1 MLNHQV
7 MYVEKLAVGHCN
19 IQGGLTG
26 ISKCL
31 DLQNLLIKEK
41 LDVLCLNETN
51 LKSDIDTNSLDLP
64 SNFTFLRKDRV
75 LDNGHGGCG
84 ILVSNNIKH
93 KIIELSDLTFPIDH
107 IEAIWLH
114 LEEPNICLCCFYRSD
129 QFCPLDSFLDYMSEC
144 MMKLGHRKIIW
155 FGDVNVDQN
164 NISSINYRKLDIT
177 MKMFGMVQTV
187 QQHTRIAQLGSKIT
201 RSTIDVVMTNAYSN
215 FLSCEV
221 LEEKIGDHQAVK
233 LILDFNV
240 SKASKFKK
248 LLIRDHCKKNI
259 AALNN
264 FLSNYSDYQAILDS
278 TDVNAAAHGLNYHI
292 ETYYNQFCPIKQI

>member
-1 MLNHQV
+1 
-7 MYVEKLAVGHCN
+7 
-19 IQGGLTG
+19 
-26 ISKCL
+26 
-31 DLQNLLIKEK
+31 
-41 LDVLCLNETN
+41 
-51 LKSDIDTNSLDLP
+51 
-64 SNFTFLRKDRV
+64 
-75 LDNGHGGCG
+75 
-84 ILVSNNIKH
+84 
-93 KIIELSDLTFPIDH
+93 
-107 IEAIWLH
+107 
-114 LEEPNICLCCFYRSD
+114 
-129 QFCPLDSFLDYMSEC
+129 
-144 MMKLGHRKIIW
+144 
-155 FGDVNVDQN
+155 
-164 NISSINYRKLDIT
+164 

-187 QQHTRIAQLGSKIT
+187 QQHTRIAQLGSRIT

-292 ETYYNQFCPIKQI
+292 ETYNTITNFSLLSK